1 MQIIS
6 STRIKK
12 NYSEISDLAKNTGE
26 PIFITSNGNGDTV
39 LMSIEAFEEREKA
52 FIHRDKIYAAEIS
65 RLMGEPTYTVEEVDS
80 KISKLF
86 DAYGK

>member
-26 PIFITSNGNGDTV
+26 PIFITNNGNGDTV

-80 KISKLF
+80 KINKLF

>member
-12 NYSEISDLAKNTGE
+12 NYSVISDLAKNTGE

-80 KISKLF
+80 KINKLF